1 MTDFLSSFVSS
12 LGSVFSGIL
21 QLSVW
26 ILALQGL
33 FLGLMVLF
41 YGRRSFWVFASVVG
55 FVLGMWLALGLSANL
70 PSWVQPLLALVL
82 GAACAALGFFA
93 PRPLAA
99 IFGGIVLALLGVVL
113 AHSWGAASWLQWLI
127 AIALGL
133 VGVYASWRLLDW
145 VLIVGTSLFGA
156 ALVSISLNNLFDFA
170 RGFGILPFLL
180 FFGTGIVY
188 QVRDRKLAAEMKRL
202 RLNLSSE
209 SEPQPLAPAEPTA
222 TIEPPVDE
230 SLPTPVEPVSDL
242 EATIQQDEAV
252 TGK

>member
-1 MTDFLSSFVSS
+1 M
-12 LGSVFSGIL
+12 
-21 QLSVW
+21 
-26 ILALQGL
+26 
-33 FLGLMVLF
+33 
-41 YGRRSFWVFASVVG
+41 
-55 FVLGMWLALGLSANL
+55 
-70 PSWVQPLLALVL
+70 
-82 GAACAALGFFA
+82 
-93 PRPLAA
+93 
-99 IFGGIVLALLGVVL
+99 LALLGVVL

-133 VGVYASWRLLDW
+133 VGVYVSWRLLDW

-230 SLPTPVEPVSDL
+230 SLPAPVEPVSDL